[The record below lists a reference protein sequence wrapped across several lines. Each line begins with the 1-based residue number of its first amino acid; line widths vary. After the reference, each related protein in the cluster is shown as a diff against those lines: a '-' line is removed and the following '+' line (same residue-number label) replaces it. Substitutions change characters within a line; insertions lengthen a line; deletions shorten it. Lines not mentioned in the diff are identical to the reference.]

1 MFEKLLSFLKAN
13 LFSRWYDTLFPRIPV
28 PTQKEIMEK
37 LHAHGPYKGGNHGA
51 HSRYVRWQV
60 SKDALISLIAV
71 NSPFFVFLSFRY
83 GYNEYEEEEQYPSKS
98 SNAIEMPE
106 TFGNASSSAAASSSS
121 DSYRDRKYRS
131 SRDDRSRSRSPDRRR
146 HHQRHHRND
155 SPDRYGSHRH
165 HHRRSSSRE
174 DRRRHHQRS
183 RSRSPDNRYRN
194 NRHDRS

>member
-106 TFGNASSSAAASSSS
+106 TFGNASSAAASSSS